1 MNGMSMSIR
10 IRLSVMM
17 FLQYMMLAVWSVP
30 LAAYL
35 TNMGVEGIY
44 KATILSSMALGCLV
58 APIVCMIAD
67 RHFASQ
73 KVLTALNF
81 GCAVL
86 FFLAARQTNPM
97 ALFVILLLGMF
108 CYMPTWSLTNA
119 IAMTHAP
126 SEKFPQ
132 IRVFGSI
139 GWVASGVFSFVAGWK
154 MFGQTKID
162 GTSIPLLCGAGTALA
177 TALINLTLPDTPPP
191 AKGKE
196 SSVVDALGLR
206 AMTLMKDFNFALFVL
221 VSMFVMIPFTIY
233 WSYGS
238 QFLQDMGF
246 DKITITMNWGQ
257 FVEMFVMLLVP
268 IALAR
273 YGVKWTM
280 VVGLIALLVR
290 YIAFWF
296 GGLYDQTLL
305 YYVGILVHGV
315 IFGFFFVG
323 GQVYVDKKAPAEIRA
338 QAQGLIVLVCF
349 GLGMLIGNFTNGAF
363 IDYNA
368 AKSEPVVAG
377 YRMPTTSPSE
387 RSTVPNVGLSAVR
400 LYGRALSDVEVSILN
415 AHDFQEDVK
424 TVERLT
430 DAASEPVSLAD
441 GLLASG
447 GDLSALAGTTPQ
459 AGLTFSAV
467 VSLPEGKDPIS
478 GTLFAIGVGDDAT
491 VLGVEDNKLFWRAGA
506 STIAQRV
513 AMPRGNDDAGKPK
526 SVHVTA
532 TYDGKFI
539 KLYTNGNLYR
549 RVDWNTIW
557 LINMGISV
565 VLLAALAG
573 FFRDDVTRAGEP
585 MKVARSSDKE
595 EMKES

>member
-1 MNGMSMSIR
+1 MDKPSMSIR
-10 IRLSVMM
+10 IRLSAMM

-35 TNMGVEGIY
+35 TNMGVEGMY
-44 KATILSSMALGCLV
+44 KATILSSMALGCMI
-58 APIVCMIAD
+58 APIICMIAD

-73 KVLTALNF
+73 KVLTVLNF
-81 GCAVL
+81 GCALL

-97 ALFVILLLGMF
+97 ALFIILLLGMF

-119 IAMTHAP
+119 IAMANYP
-126 SEKFPQ
+126 SDKFPQ

-154 MFGQTKID
+154 LFGGKIID
-162 GTSIPLLCGAGTALA
+162 GTSIPLLCGAGTALVA
-177 TALINLTLPDTPPP
+177 AFINLTLPDTPPP

-196 SSVVDALGLR
+196 SSIVDALGLR

-221 VSMFVMIPFTIY
+221 ISMFVMIPFTIY

-257 FVEMFVMLLVP
+257 FVEMFVMLLIP
-268 IALAR
+268 LALAR
-273 YGVKWTM
+273 KGVKWTM
-280 VVGLIALLVR
+280 VVGLIALLAR
-290 YIAFWF
+290 YVSFWF
-296 GGLYDQTLL
+296 GGQYDQMLF

-377 YRMPTTSPSE
+377 YTMPTSPPSD
-387 RSTVPNVGLSAVR
+387 RSTVPDVSLSTVA
-400 LYGRALSDVEVSILN
+400 LHGRALSDIEISILN
-415 AHDFQEDVK
+415 ARDFDKDDEAVK
-424 TVERLT
+424 ELT
-430 DAASEPVSLAD
+430 DTAAEPVNLTN

-447 GDLSALAGTTPQ
+447 DTLSALASAAPQ

-467 VSLPEGKDPIS
+467 LSLPEGEDPAS
-478 GTLFAIGVGDDAT
+478 GTLFSVGSGDDAI
-491 VLGVEDNKLFWRAGA
+491 VLGVEDDKLFRRAGA
-506 STIAQRV
+506 SRISQRV
-513 AMPRGNDDAGKPK
+513 ALPRGNDDAGNPN
-526 SVHVTA
+526 SIHVA
-532 TYDGKFI
+532 ASYDGKLI
-539 KLYTNGNLYR
+539 KLYVNGSLYK

-557 LINMGISV
+557 LITTGISI
-565 VLLAALAG
+565 VLLAAFAV
-573 FFRDDVTRAGEP
+573 FFRDDVRRKSET
-585 MKVARSSDKE
+585 
-595 EMKES
+595 ESATPEQQA

>member
-1 MNGMSMSIR
+1 MNGMSMNIR

-58 APIVCMIAD
+58 APIICMIAD

-81 GCAVL
+81 GCALL
-86 FFLAARQTNPM
+86 FFLAARQTDPM
-97 ALFVILLLGMF
+97 RLFVILLLGMF

-119 IAMTHAP
+119 IAMSHAP

-154 MFGQTKID
+154 MFGQTMID
-162 GTSIPLLCGAGTALA
+162 GTNIPLLCGAGTALA
-177 TALINLTLPDTPPP
+177 TAFINLTLPDTPPP

-196 SSVVDALGLR
+196 ASVVDALGLR
-206 AMTLMKDFNFALFVL
+206 AMTLLKDFNFALFV
-221 VSMFVMIPFTIY
+221 VISMFVMIPFTMY

-268 IALAR
+268 LALAR
-273 YGVKWTM
+273 YGSKWTM
-280 VVGLIALLVR
+280 VIGLVALLAR
-290 YIAFWF
+290 YVAFWF
-296 GGLYDQTLL
+296 GGTYDQTLF

-368 AKSEPVVAG
+368 ATSEPVVDG
-377 YRMPTTSPSE
+377 YRMPITSVSE
-387 RSTVPNVGLSAVR
+387 RATIPDADLSAVR
-400 LYGRALSDVEVSILN
+400 FYGRALSDAEVGVLN
-415 AHDFQEDVK
+415 ARDFLEDTEAAEK
-424 TVERLT
+424 LT
-430 DAASEPVSLAD
+430 AAASEPIRLDD

-447 GDLSALAGTTPQ
+447 DDLSAIASARPQ
-459 AGLTFSAV
+459 AGLTFSATV
-467 VSLPEGKDPIS
+467 NLPEGEEAIS
-478 GTLFAIGVGDDAT
+478 GTLFTIGEGDDAM
-491 VLGVEDNKLFWRAGA
+491 VLGIEEDKLFWRAGA
-506 STIAQRV
+506 GTIAQRISM
-513 AMPRGNDDAGKPK
+513 ARGSDDDGNPK
-526 SVHVTA
+526 SVHIA
-532 TYDGKFI
+532 ASFDGKVI

-549 RVDWNTIW
+549 RVNWNTIW
-557 LINMGISV
+557 LITMGISL
-565 VLLAALAG
+565 VLLVALAVL
-573 FFRDDVTRAGEP
+573 FRDDVT
-585 MKVARSSDKE
+585 KKNS
-595 EMKES
+595 

>member
-1 MNGMSMSIR
+1 MNGMSMNVR

-44 KATILSSMALGCLV
+44 KATILSSMALGCMI
-58 APIVCMIAD
+58 APIICMIAD

-73 KVLTALNF
+73 KVLTVLNF

-86 FFLAARQTNPM
+86 FFIAARQTHPGT
-97 ALFVILLLGMF
+97 LFVILLLAMF

-119 IAMTHAP
+119 IAMSHAP
-126 SEKFPQ
+126 SERFPQ

-154 MFGQTKID
+154 MFGPTKID
-162 GTSIPLLCGAGTALA
+162 GTSIPLLCGAGTALVA
-177 TALINLTLPDTPPP
+177 ALLNLTLPDTPPP

-196 SSVVDALGLR
+196 TSIVDALGLR

-221 VSMFVMIPFTIY
+221 VSLFVMVPFTMY

-268 IALAR
+268 LALAR
-273 YGVKWTM
+273 WGVKWVM
-280 VVGLIALLVR
+280 VAGLVALLVR
-290 YIAFWF
+290 YIAFWL
-296 GGLYDQTLL
+296 GGQYDQTLF

-323 GQVYVDKKAPAEIRA
+323 GQVYVDKKATPEIRA

-349 GLGMLIGNFTNGAF
+349 GVGMLIGNFGNGAF
-363 IDYNA
+363 IDSNA
-368 AKSEPVVAG
+368 TTSEPVATG
-377 YRMPTTSPSE
+377 YTMPATSPSV
-387 RSTVPNVGLSAVR
+387 RPTVPSVGLTAVR
-400 LYGRALSDVEVSILN
+400 LYGRALSDAEV
-415 AHDFQEDVK
+415 DVLATGGLQK
-424 TVERLT
+424 DGKAAEQPT
-430 DAASEPVSLAD
+430 DAASVPINLED

-447 GDLSALAGTTPQ
+447 DSLSALAGTTPQ
-459 AGLTFSAV
+459 TGLTFSAS
-467 VSLPEGKDPIS
+467 VSLPEGEGPIS
-478 GTLFAIGVGDDAT
+478 DTLFAIGTGDDAM
-491 VLGVEDNKLFWRAGA
+491 VLGVDEDKLFWRAGA

-513 AMPRGNDDAGKPK
+513 ALPRGNDDDGTPK
-526 SVHVTA
+526 SVHVA
-532 TYDGKFI
+532 VTYDGQAI
-539 KLYTNGNLYR
+539 KLYTDGTLYR
-549 RVDWNTIW
+549 RVNWNNVW
-557 LINMGISV
+557 LITMGISV
-565 VLLAALAG
+565 VLLAVLAAL
-573 FFRDDVTRAGEP
+573 FRDDVTKAAVGQESR
-585 MKVARSSDKE
+585 KE
-595 EMKES
+595 GQAQS